1 MGEVFGEN
9 IIVNRITD
17 RWSNRIIKFRY
28 TIVSMAFTIPV
39 NKGLIV
45 GPLDGPQLSVFPV
58 IFKNVADY
66 GIAILCNLADSIL
79 FV

>member
-1 MGEVFGEN
+1 MGEIFGEN

-28 TIVSMAFTIPV
+28 TIVSMVLAIPV

-45 GPLDGPQLSVFPV
+45 GTFDGPQFSIFPV
-58 IFKNVADY
+58 FI
-66 GIAILCNLADSIL
+66 
-79 FV
+79 